1 MPTIVTRL
9 ILMSMGIKLLVDTSV
24 QVFNPYLATIANGLG
39 VSLVTLGQLVALRSA
54 AGLVVPVIGAQADR
68 FGYRP
73 VIRGCLMLSAVGLLL
88 VGVGHGIVLTAV
100 AMTLMGVG
108 FAGFLPTLHAY
119 LSSHL
124 PYHRR
129 GRGLGIVEYAWAL
142 AGIVGLW
149 PLGHLIAWAGWRSAF
164 VVLAVGVAVAS
175 VLVGRFPTTDDD
187 AQPTS
192 PPSTEPFSLRRFLD
206 LGSGR
211 RSAWGAIVAGGFI
224 FFAGTN
230 VQLIYGSWL
239 ERSYGLGAGELGTTA
254 LLVGCA
260 LLVGSVAASLV
271 SDSLGK
277 RRSVLFGVIGMIGA
291 NLLLPVFDVGRVPA
305 ILGSMLSLAVLEFA
319 IVSHIP
325 LVSEQVPEQRGKVLS
340 LATGV
345 SLVGRSLGSITGPWV
360 LTTFGIGVLGPMAA
374 VIASGAIVALLGFVR
389 DAEGAGDQYRRG
401 N

>member
-1 MPTIVTRL
+1 MQTIVARL

-24 QVFNPYLATIANGLG
+24 QVFNPYLATIASGLG
-39 VSLVTLGQLVALRSA
+39 VSIVTLGQLVALRSA
-54 AGLVVPVIGAQADR
+54 VGLVVPVIGAQADR

-73 VIRGCLMLSAVGLLL
+73 VIRLCLLLSAVGLLL

-100 AMTLMGVG
+100 AMVLMGVG

-149 PLGHLIAWAGWRSAF
+149 PLGHLMAWAGWRSAF
-164 VVLAVGVAVAS
+164 VVLAAGVALAS
-175 VLVGRFPTTDDD
+175 FAIGRFPKTEADAVSPASPTT
-187 AQPTS
+187 
-192 PPSTEPFSLRRFLD
+192 ERFSLRKFLD
-206 LGSGR
+206 LGAGR
-211 RSAWGAIVAGGFI
+211 RSAWGAIATGGFV

-254 LLVGCA
+254 LLVGFA
-260 LLVGSVAASLV
+260 LLVGSVGASLV
-271 SDSLGK
+271 SDRLGK
-277 RRSVLFGVIGMIGA
+277 RNSVLIGVVAMMIA
-291 NLLLPVFDVGRVPA
+291 NLLLPVFDVGRVA
-305 ILGSMLSLAVLEFA
+305 AVAGVMLALAVLEFT

-325 LVSEQVPEQRGKVLS
+325 LVSEQVPDQRGKVLS
-340 LATGV
+340 LATGM
-345 SLVGRSLGSITGPWV
+345 SLIGRSLGGLTGPWA
-360 LTTFGIGVLGPMAA
+360 LTTFGIGVVGPMAA
-374 VIASGAIVALLGFVR
+374 AIAGGAVVTLLAWVR
-389 DAEGAGDQYRRG
+389 DAEAE
-401 N
+401 